1 MTTETTETV
10 KCPQCGEE
18 ISRDLRHAYDVLYG
32 GYRSSLDWLEPQLRR
47 FMPTGALAVESAEEA
62 AAVMALEVV
71 LGLGELADLTRAVR
85 HRMAE
90 GEA

>member
-47 FMPTGALAVESAEEA
+47 FMPTGDLAECAAGA

-85 HRMAE
+85 HRMDE
-90 GEA
+90 EAR

>member
-90 GEA
+90 GGA